1 MHPGTI
7 KRKRTPQMEGPGHA
21 EDGPERG
28 RPENTGDA
36 RALATN
42 GALLTNFNWKEKR
55 NEIERALDVP
65 TSYFVEKTLTF
76 EPVSEEGL
84 PEDPLPSQPPVA
96 PLRNELVE
104 PLVCDLS
111 KGEVIKSGDYTVHV
125 QYHPRGY
132 VYTVYVYDKD
142 MQPVRSMVPPV
153 RLCPIYDPTHPFI
166 PVMGM
171 NCWAIPQIMA
181 FHNLRA
187 ATGSVTIHTKVSAY
201 ALWFDSGSEAAV
213 WLSSSRYQ
221 RPPEMRGSLPP
232 KARGVGS
239 EASPI

>member
-1 MHPGTI
+1 MSNPTSF
-7 KRKRTPQMEGPGHA
+7 T
-21 EDGPERG
+21 
-28 RPENTGDA
+28 
-36 RALATN
+36 ATQV
-42 GALLTNFNWKEKR
+42 A
-55 NEIERALDVP
+55 DVP

-153 RLCPIYDPTHPFI
+153 RLCPVYDPTHPFI
-166 PVMGM
+166 PVMGI

-181 FHNLRA
+181 C
-187 ATGSVTIHTKVSAY
+187 
-201 ALWFDSGSEAAV
+201 ALVHEGKEIYRFGGT
-213 WLSSSRYQ
+213 RT
-221 RPPEMRGSLPP
+221 
-232 KARGVGS
+232 
-239 EASPI
+239 